1 MFKKTATFASA
12 MGLFRKAQDELKL
25 ADDQNNAQLE
35 EAQKVVEDC
44 TAEKQKIDNASK
56 FFDAILNGDKVE
68 TVKK

>member
-25 ADDQNNAQLE
+25 AADQNNAQLE

-56 FFDAILNGDKVE
+56 FLDAILNGDKVE

>member
-25 ADDQNNAQLE
+25 AADQNNAQLE